1 MPTAKHSMHG
11 MRVAT
16 GRMRMIGGVW
26 FGLRVS
32 CGVFGRGFG
41 RDGDQS
47 LERIQLLVVYFSA
60 FRVGRGGGVE
70 QMAIAN
76 RLIGLETIGF

>member
-16 GRMRMIGGVW
+16 RRMRMIGGVW

-47 LERIQLLVVYFSA
+47 LERIQLLVAYLSA
-60 FRVGRGGGVE
+60 FRVGGGGGG
-70 QMAIAN
+70 AN
-76 RLIGLETIGF
+76 GNC